1 MLRNTPVSI
10 KLPLLG
16 EVRTVVAL
24 IGGVVLVAAL
34 LFLLGLFIGRGTGG
48 GPDDDGNGPDDRDDR
63 PDRGGRDHREEREE
77 RRERRHPAPE
87 AFPPRA
93 PHRAPSGGAG
103 TAARSQGP

>member
-1 MLRNTPVSI
+1 MLQIPVSI

-48 GPDDDGNGPDDRDDR
+48 GPDDDGSGPDDRDDR
-63 PDRGGRDHREEREE
+63 PDRGGRDHREEREG
-77 RRERRHPAPE
+77 APRAPSPCAG